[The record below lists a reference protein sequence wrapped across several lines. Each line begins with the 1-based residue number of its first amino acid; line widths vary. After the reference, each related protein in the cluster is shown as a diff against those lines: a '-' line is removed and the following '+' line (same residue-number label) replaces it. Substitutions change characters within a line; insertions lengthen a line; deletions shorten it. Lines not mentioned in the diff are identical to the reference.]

1 MAGLIAMILALQLAG
16 EVIVRLTGLPIP
28 GPVLG
33 MLVLFVGLLMRG
45 GAPESL
51 ERLSSAL
58 LSHLGLLFV
67 PAGVGVIGY
76 LALIAERW
84 LPLILTLI
92 GSTLLAILATA
103 FTLRLLLRARG
114 EH

>member
-1 MAGLIAMILALQLAG
+1 MAGLIAIVLALQLAG
-16 EVIVRLTGLPIP
+16 EIVVRLTGLPVP

-33 MLVLFVGLLMRG
+33 MLALFVALLYRG
-45 GAPESL
+45 KAPESL
-51 ERLSSAL
+51 ERLASAL

-84 LPLILTLI
+84 LPLALTLVT
-92 GSTLLAILATA
+92 STLIAILVTA
-103 FTLRLLLRARG
+103 VTLRWLLRIRG

>member
-1 MAGLIAMILALQLAG
+1 MAGLIAIILALQLAG

-33 MLVLFVGLLMRG
+33 MLALFVALLYRG
-45 GAPESL
+45 QAPESL
-51 ERLSSAL
+51 ERLASAL

-92 GSTLLAILATA
+92 GSTLIAILVTA
-103 FTLRLLLRARG
+103 FTLRVLLRARS